1 MPRNRAAH
9 TLLARNAAASLDRA
23 PFLEQSPVVHVT
35 LLEDDRLL
43 LTVVE
48 AARRLEISR
57 SLLYELMARD
67 EIQSIRVGRLRRV
80 PAEALSDYI
89 SRQQVASRRGRDPS
103 ERSE

>member
-9 TLLARNAAASLDRA
+9 TLLDRNAAASLDRA
-23 PFLEQSPVVHVT
+23 PFLEPSPVVHGT
-35 LLEDDRLL
+35 LVEDDRLL

-89 SRQQVASRRGRDPS
+89 SRQQVAGRPGP
-103 ERSE
+103 

>member
-1 MPRNRAAH
+1 MGRNRAALS
-9 TLLARNAAASLDRA
+9 LLVQDATTVPESAAI
-23 PFLEQSPVVHVT
+23 PEQYPVVHVT

-89 SRQQVASRRGRDPS
+89 SRQQIASRRGRDPS
-103 ERSE
+103 ERLE